1 MCGISVVISKK
12 SKSFDLRDDL
22 KRMNVLIDHRGPD
35 FNNIFIYKNVGLGHT
50 RLSILDLSEKGNQ
63 PFSYLDKYIIV
74 FNGEIYNFIDLRE
87 DLKKKGYKFTSHTDT
102 EVILASYDLWGE
114 DCVKKF
120 NGMWAFSI
128 LDKEK
133 NKIFLSRDRFGIKP
147 LYYIN
152 TKNFFAFGSE
162 IKQLLEF
169 SSKRI
174 NLDRVYDYL
183 ILSKDE
189 YLDQT
194 FFKDINKLPA
204 GHNFILDLKSNNYI
218 IECYYKLSKKEEFK
232 NITFEQAKVHF
243 EKLFESSIKYRLISD
258 VEVGSCLSGGLD
270 SSTIVATAL
279 KLSINKEKFKT
290 FHAKSKNHQ
299 PTDESLYVDLLSEKL
314 NFDSKKSI
322 VENHDILSFCKK
334 GIKIQEEPFLSP
346 SVLLQAFVMKNAKKE
361 NYKVLLDGQGGD
373 ETLLGYE
380 RYFPIF
386 LKNINLF
393 QRFKYFKQL
402 SSNSKL
408 SLNKLFQYY
417 VYFNFPTIR
426 KLVFLKKTS
435 FILKTKTF
443 KAWKNKLIFK
453 KYKSIS
459 DLQISEICENQLP
472 HLLRYEDKNSR
483 AFSVETRLPFLDY
496 RLVEFLISIN
506 PEFKLFK
513 GWSKYLLRNFANN
526 KMPEE
531 LTWRKNKMG
540 FEFDQDSLINLIEE
554 EFKLNVDKSD
564 ILSKIIDKPK
574 LIKEYKS
581 LSNDLKWR
589 LYNLMIWEKEFNL
602 KL

>member
-1 MCGISVVISKK
+1 MCGIGGIV
-12 SKSFDLRDDL
+12 SKSSNKDFPVNELN
-22 KRMNVLIDHRGPD
+22 RMTASVDHRGPD
-35 FNNIFIYKNVGLGHT
+35 SSDILIYQNVGFGHT
-50 RLSILDLSEKGNQ
+50 RLSIMDLTEKGSQ
-63 PFSYLDKYIIV
+63 PLSYLDKYIIV
-74 FNGEIYNFIDLRE
+74 FNGEIYNFLE
-87 DLKKKGYKFTSHTDT
+87 LKKDLINKGYNFTSDTDT
-102 EVILASYDLWGE
+102 EVILACYDLWGE
-114 DCVKKF
+114 DCIKKF

-128 LDKEK
+128 LDKEN
-133 NKIFLSRDRFGIKP
+133 NKLFLSRDRFGIKP

-152 TKNFFAFGSE
+152 TKNIFAFGSE

-169 SSKRI
+169 SIKRI
-174 NLDRVYDYL
+174 NLERVYDYL

-189 YLDQT
+189 HLDQT
-194 FFKDINKLPA
+194 FFKDINKVPA
-204 GHNFILDLKSNNYI
+204 GHNLILDLKSNNYK
-218 IECYYKLSKKEEFK
+218 IECYYKLNKKEEFK

-279 KLSINKEKFKT
+279 KFSKNKEKFKT
-290 FHAKSKNHQ
+290 FHAKSKNHK

-322 VENHDILSFCKK
+322 VENHDILSFCKE

-361 NYKVLLDGQGGD
+361 NCKVLLDGQGGD

-393 QRFKYFKQL
+393 QRFKYFIQL
-402 SSNSKL
+402 SNNSKL
-408 SLNKLFQYY
+408 SLNKLFQFY

-426 KLVFLKKTS
+426 NLITLKKTS
-435 FILKTKTF
+435 FILKTNTF
-443 KAWKNKLIFK
+443 KTWKNKLIFK
-453 KYKSIS
+453 KYISIS

-472 HLLRYEDKNSR
+472 HLLRYEDKNSM
-483 AFSVETRLPFLDY
+483 AFSIETRLPFLDY

-506 PEFKLFK
+506 PEFKLYK

-526 KMPEE
+526 KLPEE

-540 FEFDQDSLINLIEE
+540 FEFDQDSLINSIEE
-554 EFKLNVDKSD
+554 EFKLNLDKSN
-564 ILSKIIDKPK
+564 ILFKIIDKPK
-574 LIKEYKS
+574 LIKEYKF
-581 LSNDLKWR
+581 LSNELKWR
-589 LYNLMIWEKEFNL
+589 LYNLMIWEKEFNV